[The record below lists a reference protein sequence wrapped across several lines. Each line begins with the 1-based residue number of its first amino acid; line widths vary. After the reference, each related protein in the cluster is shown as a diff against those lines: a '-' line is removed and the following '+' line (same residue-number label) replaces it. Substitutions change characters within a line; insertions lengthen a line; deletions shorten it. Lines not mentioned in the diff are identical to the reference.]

1 MLMDV
6 VGRSANE
13 GNLFKPG
20 RPQHSGIEACTES
33 KSSAYETEEEETMHK
48 AQARLAAS
56 VADKNGEID
65 GLVEFLPRFSCR
77 PSFKT

>member
-1 MLMDV
+1 
-6 VGRSANE
+6 
-13 GNLFKPG
+13 
-20 RPQHSGIEACTES
+20 
-33 KSSAYETEEEETMHK
+33 MHK